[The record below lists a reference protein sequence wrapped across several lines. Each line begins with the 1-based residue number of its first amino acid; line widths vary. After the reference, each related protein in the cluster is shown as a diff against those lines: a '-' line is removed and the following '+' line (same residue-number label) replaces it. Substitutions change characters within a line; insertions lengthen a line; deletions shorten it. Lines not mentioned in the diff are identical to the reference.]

1 MSQKKL
7 DLDAL
12 KKRIAALPPEKRAI
26 FEEQLKKRNLQIPQ
40 QTITK
45 RLDSENITLSL
56 AQERLWFLDQLDPEN
71 SAYNIAIA
79 WRFTGNL
86 NHTIFRKKF

>member
-71 SAYNIAIA
+71 SAYNRLAFY
-79 WRFTGNL
+79 RQSQPY
-86 NHTIFRKKF
+86 HFRKKF

>member
-45 RLDSENITLSL
+45 RLDSKNIHFVII
-56 AQERLWFLDQLDPEN
+56 W
-71 SAYNIAIA
+71 
-79 WRFTGNL
+79 
-86 NHTIFRKKF
+86 

>member
-26 FEEQLKKRNLQIPQ
+26 FEEQLKKEIYKFLNKLLQ
-40 QTITK
+40 
-45 RLDSENITLSL
+45 NV
-56 AQERLWFLDQLDPEN
+56 
-71 SAYNIAIA
+71 
-79 WRFTGNL
+79 
-86 NHTIFRKKF
+86 